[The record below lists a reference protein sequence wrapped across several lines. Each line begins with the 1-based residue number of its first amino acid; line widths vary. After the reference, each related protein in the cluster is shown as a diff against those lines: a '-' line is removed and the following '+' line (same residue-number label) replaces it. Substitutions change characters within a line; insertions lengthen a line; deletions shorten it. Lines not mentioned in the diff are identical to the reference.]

1 MCFSFTIY
9 ISYSS
14 LQINLPDAVTKRF
27 CHSMSTYYMSKER
40 FWIVVTGGYGEFIK
54 SYNTAQPITGSNI
67 LVITELG
74 MTINVHI
81 M

>member
-1 MCFSFTIY
+1 
-9 ISYSS
+9 
-14 LQINLPDAVTKRF
+14 
-27 CHSMSTYYMSKER
+27 MSKER
-40 FWIVVTGGYGEFIK
+40 VWIVVSGGYGEFIK
-54 SYNTAQPITGSNI
+54 SDNTAQPITGSNI